1 MNRRDWVLVGLL
13 AGVFTP
19 AVLAMAEVWRSVGY
33 YSHGFL
39 IPLVSYAA
47 FHPIAGRLGATGRDL
62 RGYLVVLAAL
72 GIYLLG
78 IGAGSTLLQ
87 GLGFVVAVAG
97 VVLAFWGPA
106 GLRRLAFPVWF
117 LLFMVPLPPEL
128 LAPLI
133 VKLQLVVSGASVE
146 ILQTLGYSVL
156 REGNV
161 LVLPGGKSLFGAG
174 RRRVRRPARHPE
186 RPARAGGPADVR
198 ADVSGARRDRTTAT
212 QVVPG
217 WRRSVGGPRGKTGGL
232 QPRSFLHSLRVVG
245 SPLIKCGRSERR
257 SAATRGSRP
266 RRVAIERRF
275 SQ

>member
-1 MNRRDWVLVGLL
+1 MSRREWVLVGLL

-47 FHPIAGRLGATGRDL
+47 FHPIAGRLGPAGRDL
-62 RGYLVVLAAL
+62 RGYLVVLGAV

-128 LAPLI
+128 LTPLI
-133 VKLQLVVSGASVE
+133 VKLQLAVSGASVE

-161 LVLPGGKSLFGAG
+161 LVLPGGKSLFVAEACSGITSIVTLTPLGVTLAYFTEATWG
-174 RRRVRRPARHPE
+174 RRLVIIAAVIPLAMLGNLFRVIATVLAADAYGVQRVTQSALHELAGLLTFALTCLALVAVGVLQRRLFRAN
-186 RPARAGGPADVR
+186 AGG
-198 ADVSGARRDRTTAT
+198 
-212 QVVPG
+212 
-217 WRRSVGGPRGKTGGL
+217 
-232 QPRSFLHSLRVVG
+232 
-245 SPLIKCGRSERR
+245 
-257 SAATRGSRP
+257 
-266 RRVAIERRF
+266 
-275 SQ
+275 